1 MKKIFTFIMLCAL
14 SLVAVAQTATTM
26 TKPQALKTLMA
37 KEHLSN
43 KLQSK
48 QQLALQQAK
57 LVAEQPATWTA
68 TTYTAAKA
76 PAQLIGLDTTEVYFT
91 S

>member
-1 MKKIFTFIMLCAL
+1 MKKIFTFLLLACL
-14 SLVAVAQTATTM
+14 SLAVTAQ

-43 KLQSK
+43 TMQSLHK
-48 QQLALQQAK
+48 PVRQQAK
-57 LVAEQPATWTA
+57 LVVAVQVA
-68 TTYTAAKA
+68 
-76 PAQLIGLDTTEVYFT
+76 G